1 MSVNHFSTQ
10 PEIYIHWKYK
20 KKNWSIPR
28 GLTHT
33 VSFEKCWSIPH
44 ELLTQGSESPVQP
57 PPPLL
62 SACLGHIR
70 IGGGGSTSSLKMVP
84 QVTPHLH
91 HSPKPLFRKEEH
103 KSTLNGR
110 VRGCWQT
117 LGLMISEASFM
128 ATRLQVRRSTNN
140 NTAASRIINAGQT
153 TLLQHSW
160 GKIHFILTSNETNK
174 SRRSTSP
181 SPWKK
186 WNPKSL
192 PQI

>member
-1 MSVNHFSTQ
+1 M
-10 PEIYIHWKYK
+10 
-20 KKNWSIPR
+20 
-28 GLTHT
+28 
-33 VSFEKCWSIPH
+33 SFEKCWSIPH

-70 IGGGGSTSSLKMVP
+70 IGRGGGSTSSLKMVP

-91 HSPKPLFRKEEH
+91 HSLKPLFRKEEH

-128 ATRLQVRRSTNN
+128 ATRLQVRRKPITTQQRAGSLMPGRPPFFSIHGGKFTSFSLQMKQTNPDAQPVPLPERN
-140 NTAASRIINAGQT
+140 GI
-153 TLLQHSW
+153 
-160 GKIHFILTSNETNK
+160 
-174 SRRSTSP
+174 P
-181 SPWKK
+181 SPYHRS
-186 WNPKSL
+186 NHTGL
-192 PQI
+192 PPVPPQ